1 MSVLL
6 RHPGA
11 VPALFSREV
20 EADRPQGGI
29 VALWRGVGSRRRGRL
44 ALPGVGARGR
54 APGWVAVPLMLLCA
68 EAPLIKAAAL
78 LLSMA
83 WPP

>member
-20 EADRPQGGI
+20 EAGRPQEGA
-29 VALWRGVGSRRRGRL
+29 VALWRGFASRRRRL
-44 ALPGVGARGR
+44 GLPGGPARRRG
-54 APGWVAVPLMLLCA
+54 PGWLAVPLMLLCV
-68 EAPLIKAAAL
+68 EAPLIKAATMV
-78 LLSMA
+78 LSKTL
-83 WPP
+83 PL

>member
-6 RHPGA
+6 RHPGV

-20 EADRPQGGI
+20 EADRPRGGI
-29 VALWRGVGSRRRGRL
+29 VALWRAVGSRRRRP
-44 ALPGVGARGR
+44 ALPGAGRRG
-54 APGWVAVPLMLLCA
+54 PGRLAVPLMLLCA

-78 LLSMA
+78 VLSMT